1 MRELAPTLLLGVLL
15 VTAGCL
21 GVFQAESSDPDAE
34 AVVDDA
40 VAASGSVETYRVRSR
55 ILAVATSDTDRR
67 ELAAT
72 SVGVVD
78 RSARKLRQNVT
89 QDGEHRSVYLVG
101 NTSYTECGSPWSGW
115 GREEHPELDR
125 EWTGHDPLGRLLTL
139 LAESPVVWV
148 GNDTL
153 RGSAV
158 HVIEGHPSARTLTQ
172 FSDDPKARLD
182 VTGPRVRNASVR
194 AWVTRDTGR
203 LLETRLTFEL
213 RGDDATVE
221 TRMTTTFTDY
231 GVDAEITLP
240 PAATE
245 DPFRAGCPG

>member
-1 MRELAPTLLLGVLL
+1 MREPAAALILGVVL

-21 GVFQAESSDPDAE
+21 GVFQAEPSDPGAE
-34 AVVDDA
+34 AAVDDA
-40 VAASGSVETYRVRSR
+40 VAAGESVDTYRVRSR
-55 ILAVATSDTDRR
+55 IVAVAKPDTDRR

-78 RSARKLRQNVT
+78 RSARTLRQNVT

-101 NTSYTECGSPWSGW
+101 NVSYTECGSPWNGW

-125 EWTGHDPLGRLLTL
+125 DWADHDPLGRLLTL
-139 LAESPVVWV
+139 LAESPVVWI

-153 RGSAV
+153 RGTPV
-158 HVIEGHPSARTLTQ
+158 HVVQGHPSARTLTQ
-172 FSDDPKARLD
+172 FSDDPKAPLD
-182 VTGPRVRNASVR
+182 VTGPRVRNASIR
-194 AWVTRDTGR
+194 AWLARDSGR
-203 LLETRLTFEL
+203 LLEARVTFEL

-245 DPFRAGCPG
+245 DPYRAGCPG